1 MEQQILEHFSI
12 GAIAIAVIVGF
23 IKGFFSKLV
32 KNLFIH
38 LKRKQKLYYATIG
51 SFGTLFI
58 IYSIFTVKTQ
68 INTIQSK
75 FDKYENLKKNVQDGQ
90 IVMNYESLIKVL
102 KKKAI
107 SDFRDLE
114 TSKNIINFP
123 SKKQWKNTHLTN
135 IFGIV
140 SVDRL
145 NKKVYFEY
153 KSVVG
158 KNRYSNTVFYTEDYI
173 KDNPKLFS
181 NILMFNGNDKQAFLT
196 NSIESCMEKP
206 LKKDLKQ
213 MELDFKEGRY
223 KYEICDF
230 RQTFFYTTGRIK
242 GHSQKTFNQINNIYY
257 IAVPY
262 TSEMESSLYFY
273 YAFNSNSDMIFDT
286 KIHGILEEFLKRVN
300 QYKES
305 IKTYE
310 NNSKTN

>member
-1 MEQQILEHFSI
+1 MEQEILEHFSI
-12 GAIAIAVIVGF
+12 GAIIIAVIVGF
-23 IKGFFSKLV
+23 IKGIFSKLA
-32 KNLFIH
+32 KNFFIH
-38 LKRKQKLYYATIG
+38 LKKKQKLYYTTIG

-58 IYSIFTVKTQ
+58 VYSIFTVKTQ

-75 FDKYENLKKNVQDGQ
+75 FDKYENLKENVHNGK
-90 IVMNYESLIKVL
+90 IVMNYESLIKAL
-102 KKKAI
+102 KKKSI

-123 SKKQWKNTHLTN
+123 SKHQWKDTHLTN
-135 IFGIV
+135 IFGIL

-145 NKKVYFEY
+145 KKKVYFEY

-158 KNRYSNTVFYTEDYI
+158 KNRYSNDVFYTEDYI

-181 NILMFNGNDKQAFLT
+181 NFLELQDEDKQAFLT
-196 NSIESCMEKP
+196 NSAKKCLGRP
-206 LKKDLKQ
+206 LQKDLKK

-223 KYEICDF
+223 KYETCDF

-300 QYKES
+300 EYKES
-305 IKTYE
+305 IKRYE
-310 NNSKTN
+310 NDNKTN

>member
-12 GAIAIAVIVGF
+12 GAIFIAVIVGF

-38 LKRKQKLYYATIG
+38 LERKQKLYYATIG
-51 SFGTLFI
+51 SLGTLFI
-58 IYSIFTVKTQ
+58 IYSILTVKTQ

-75 FDKYENLKKNVQDGQ
+75 FDKYENLKKKVQDGQ

-102 KKKAI
+102 KKKSI

-114 TSKNIINFP
+114 TSKSIINFP
-123 SKKQWKNTHLTN
+123 SKQQWKETHLTN

-145 NKKVYFEY
+145 KRKVYFEY

-158 KNRYSNTVFYTEDYI
+158 KNKHSNNVFYTEDYI

-181 NILMFNGNDKQAFLT
+181 NYLMLHDNDMEAFLT
-196 NSIESCMEKP
+196 NSVEKCLEKP
-206 LKKDLKQ
+206 LQKDLKQ
-213 MELDFKEGRY
+213 MEKNFKEGRY

-230 RQTFFYTTGRIK
+230 RKTFFYTTGRIK

-273 YAFNSNSDMIFDT
+273 YAFNSNSDRIFDS
-286 KIHGILEEFLKRVN
+286 KIHGI
-300 QYKES
+300 
-305 IKTYE
+305 
-310 NNSKTN
+310 